1 MFEPL
6 FPNWSDP
13 TALVTL
19 LGLRL
24 IFNSLGIALAA
35 RLLGKDSPVTLTLAV
50 LTLTSTT
57 IAVLALRPGIIGLAA
72 SYLEL
77 LLQIVILVGVSY
89 AVYTSPSKTRL
100 AALAV
105 ILIGSTALLL
115 IMIPLYGE
123 AFVAP

>member
-24 IFNSLGIALAA
+24 ILNIIGVALAA
-35 RLLGKDSPVTLTLAV
+35 RLLGKDSLVTLTLAV

-72 SYLEL
+72 SYMEL
-77 LLQIVILVGVSY
+77 LIQIILLAGVSY

-100 AALAV
+100 SALAV
-105 ILIGSTALLL
+105 ILIGSIALLL

>member
-24 IFNSLGIALAA
+24 IFNILGIALAA
-35 RLLGKDSPVTLTLAV
+35 LLLGKDSLFTLTLAV

-57 IAVLALRPGIIGLAA
+57 IAMLALRPGVIGLSA

-77 LLQIVILVGVSY
+77 LIQIVILAGVSY
-89 AVYTSPSKTRL
+89 AVYTSPTKTRL
-100 AALAV
+100 ITLAV
-105 ILIGSTALLL
+105 ILIGSIALLL